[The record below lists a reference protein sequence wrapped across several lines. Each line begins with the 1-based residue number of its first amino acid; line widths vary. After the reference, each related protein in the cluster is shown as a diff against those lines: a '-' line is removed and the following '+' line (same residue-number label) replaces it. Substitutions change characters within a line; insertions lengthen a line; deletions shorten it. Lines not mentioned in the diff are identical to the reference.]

1 VSHISA
7 KETHIIPLSL
17 LSPVFMYGS
26 RALLLQSGD
35 PSRNGASTLL
45 HPDPG
50 FGNATSILTS
60 VTMPCTVKSSA
71 QGYSLSSEIRKKDG
85 KCLDLEIEIMTYE
98 LRPPLL
104 GLQKKDGKCLDLV
117 IEIMKNFTTSTC
129 TSLGQLKFN

>member
-1 VSHISA
+1 
-7 KETHIIPLSL
+7 
-17 LSPVFMYGS
+17 MYGS

-104 GLQKKDGKCLDLV
+104 GLQKKYGKCLDLV
-117 IEIMKNFTTSTC
+117 IEIMRTLPPKHELIWD
-129 TSLGQLKFN
+129 SLNLILMLEQTQVLPKSVIFEA